1 MGKSMRNYW
10 VDALMG
16 LLALAVGVSAL
27 LLWVVLPQGY
37 FASRLLWLD
46 IHKWSGLALSA
57 VVLLHV
63 LLHGRWLVRMTKRVA
78 EGFSERDVARFDRH
92 RSDPEWL

>member
-10 VDALMG
+10 VDLVMG
-16 LLALAVGVSAL
+16 LLALTLGLSAF

-37 FASRLLWLD
+37 FASRLLWLG
-46 IHKWSGLALSA
+46 IHKWAGLALSLTA
-57 VVLLHV
+57 LLHV
-63 LLHGRWLVRMTKRVA
+63 LLHGRWLLRMTKRVV
-78 EGFSERDVARFDRH
+78 ERFSAQDVRRFDRH